1 MNNKDLLF
9 WGILAM
15 LLMTACSSKEKN
27 EYIPTQPIVTAV
39 TPVIQFEISGGYQ
52 KYVYAPS
59 AIEDNG
65 IRYLALCKNRDQG
78 VVVDYVYFYK
88 GTPNSLGKYVWDEGK
103 EILGP
108 SSSGWDSEHTCDP
121 DIREFKLKYKGE
133 TYNWI
138 MTYLG
143 CDQRDNN
150 HNQIGLAFSKNID
163 GPYIKYDKNPL
174 IPTHAGFNAWGVGQS
189 TSIVID
195 TTTIQLFYS
204 SSPFDIMVRSVK
216 LYDLEN
222 VDIGTPQ
229 IVKNIFPNA
238 YIAYSK
244 KNIYGVYEK
253 RVEINDGKP
262 TGDFSCLMY
271 KPLSAG
277 LFSVTNDWTIIG
289 QVGPANT
296 KYPHN
301 HNPGFLT
308 DKKGYMLSDDEAVVY
323 FTVGESGD
331 NWLWSYQ
338 LYSATFDLKTPNS
351 SPN

>member
-1 MNNKDLLF
+1 MKARNITYC
-9 WGILAM
+9 GIAVI
-15 LLMTACSSKEKN
+15 LLMTVCKGKDKN
-27 EYIPTQPIVTAV
+27 EDTPIKPIDTKV
-39 TPVIQFEISGGYQ
+39 TPVIQLEISGGYK

-65 IRYLALCKNRDQG
+65 VRYMFVCKNRDQG
-78 VVVDYVYFYK
+78 VVVDYVYLYT
-88 GTPNSLGKYVWDEGK
+88 GTRNTSGNYIWDQGK
-103 EILGP
+103 EVLGP
-108 SSSGWDSEHTCDP
+108 SASGWDRQHTCDP
-121 DIREFKLKYKGE
+121 DVREFKLRYKGE

-143 CDQRDNN
+143 CDQTDNN

-174 IPTHAGFNAWGVGQS
+174 IPTHAGFTAWGVGQS

-195 TTTIQLFYS
+195 TSSIQLYFS
-204 SSPFDIMVRSVK
+204 SSPFDVMVRTVK
-216 LYDLEN
+216 LNDLDH

-229 IVKNIFPNA
+229 VVKNITPNA
-238 YIAYSK
+238 YIACSK

-253 RVEINDGKP
+253 RVDINDGKP
-262 TGDFSCLMY
+262 TGDYSYFIY
-271 KPLSAG
+271 KPLTAG
-277 LFSVTNDWTIIG
+277 LFSAANDWIVIG
-289 QVGPANT
+289 QVGPGDT
-296 KYPHN
+296 KFPHN

-308 DKKGYMLSDDEAVVY
+308 DKKGYMLSDDEAIVY

-338 LYSATFDLKTPNS
+338 LYSATFDLKKLNK
-351 SPN
+351 